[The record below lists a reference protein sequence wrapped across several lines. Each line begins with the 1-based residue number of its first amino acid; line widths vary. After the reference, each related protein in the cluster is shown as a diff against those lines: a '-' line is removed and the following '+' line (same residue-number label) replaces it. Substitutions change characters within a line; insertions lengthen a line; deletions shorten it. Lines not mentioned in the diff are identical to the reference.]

1 MNGPVRQIVA
11 FIYTASRPSRVIPS
25 PACPLRPRARS
36 ESAASLALA
45 CPLILHHHVRTFR
58 CIVFW
63 AATCQQRS
71 LAKHSRSLFR
81 PKKKAES
88 AAITPSGRLAPATVG
103 HGECG
108 LLVGLQSELLGQH
121 DIPKRKVP
129 YRTEAPDGN
138 LGLARTDLVDI
149 HIPAAVNTIA
159 LGRVGAPHFKK
170 SVFV

>member
-1 MNGPVRQIVA
+1 MVSFN
-11 FIYTASRPSRVIPS
+11 
-25 PACPLRPRARS
+25 
-36 ESAASLALA
+36 SAIGRGFGGVGDAYFA
-45 CPLILHHHVRTFR
+45 IDDHHGG
-58 CIVFW
+58 
-63 AATCQQRS
+63 
-71 LAKHSRSLFR
+71 
-81 PKKKAES
+81 S

-121 DIPKRKVP
+121 DIPKGKVP
-129 YRTEAPDGN
+129 DRTEAPDGN

-159 LGRVGAPHFKK
+159 LGRVAPHFEK

>member
-1 MNGPVRQIVA
+1 MVSFN
-11 FIYTASRPSRVIPS
+11 
-25 PACPLRPRARS
+25 
-36 ESAASLALA
+36 SAIGRGFGGVGDAYFA
-45 CPLILHHHVRTFR
+45 IDDHHGG
-58 CIVFW
+58 
-63 AATCQQRS
+63 
-71 LAKHSRSLFR
+71 
-81 PKKKAES
+81 S

-170 SVFV
+170 SVCV